1 MVVILKSSK
10 VMTTERCLVRAL
22 LMMFAICAVCSR
34 VPERLGLNPFC
45 MLCSMKL
52 LAVRYR
58 YIMHYEGMK

>member
-52 LAVRYR
+52 LAVR
-58 YIMHYEGMK
+58 